1 MTPGQKK
8 ILWLTLSYLGGPGW
22 PAGTGRWICS
32 WRVSRWISVLT
43 APADAAACSWHWHFW
58 HFLFMARICLY
69 IFLPRKFQF
78 LFQILPRIFLNFAAL
93 FFLNTAAQFT
103 ECRRV
108 ECWSNWFYQGLVD
121 FYFCKEKIG
130 LGRGQ
135 SPFRIQEYTYRKCR
149 FIP

>member
-1 MTPGQKK
+1 MDMF
-8 ILWLTLSYLGGPGW
+8 LTSFPLDKCPDSSSRCCSLFLALALLAFPVHGAYLSVY
-22 PAGTGRWICS
+22 
-32 WRVSRWISVLT
+32 
-43 APADAAACSWHWHFW
+43 F
-58 HFLFMARICLY
+58 
-69 IFLPRKFQF
+69 
-78 LFQILPRIFLNFAAL
+78 FAAKIPIFVSNIAAHFSQFCRA